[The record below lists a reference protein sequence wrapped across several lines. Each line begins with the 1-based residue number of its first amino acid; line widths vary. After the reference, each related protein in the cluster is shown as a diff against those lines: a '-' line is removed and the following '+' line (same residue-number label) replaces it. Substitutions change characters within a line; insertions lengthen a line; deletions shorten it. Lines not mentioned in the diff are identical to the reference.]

1 MVARSRASSSDIS
14 VMVDPEIIL
23 LPDFI
28 STLHYAHKL
37 EHDWLLVAMP
47 RNISHFPFNLDET
60 GQHWLGEDGKQ
71 IKIRKV

>member
-47 RNISHFPFNLDET
+47 RNVSHFPFNLDET
-60 GQHWLGEDGKQ
+60 GQHWLREDGKQ
-71 IKIRKV
+71 IKKRKV